1 MNDED
6 NWFPATYFCN
16 SELFMSQNQKNT
28 TLLINTALQEASV
41 GIAVDGKLI
50 DQISNPSQKEHAS
63 FLHPAIQSICK
74 NNGIKLNSLKAVSV
88 INGPGSYTG
97 LRVGLSAAKGICYA
111 NQIPLICINTLAWIA
126 FGNKEQA
133 KDLIVPMI
141 DARRMEVFTAVYS
154 NNMDNLLAPT
164 NLILDHQSY
173 SDYLDT
179 RQVLFVGDGA
189 AKWQELCKHP
199 NALFSAS
206 LQHESHHAA
215 MAENC
220 FFKGDFS
227 SLFEA
232 APFYTKDFYSTQK
245 A

>member
-1 MNDED
+1 
-6 NWFPATYFCN
+6 
-16 SELFMSQNQKNT
+16 MSQQLNNT
-28 TLLINTALQEASV
+28 ILLINTALQEASV

-63 FLHPAIQSICK
+63 FLHPAIQSICRK
-74 NNGIKLNSLKAVSV
+74 NDITLKSFKAVSV

-111 NQIPLICINTLAWIA
+111 NQIPLICINTLEWIA
-126 FGNKEQA
+126 FGNREQA

-154 NNMDNLLAPT
+154 SNMNVLLAP
-164 NLILDHQSY
+164 NNMILDERSY
-173 SDYLDT
+173 ADYLNT
-179 RQVLFVGDGA
+179 YQVVFVGDGT

-199 NALFSAS
+199 NAQFPAS
-206 LQHESHHAA
+206 LHNESHHAA
-215 MAENC
+215 MSEAYFLKSN
-220 FFKGDFS
+220 FS

-232 APFYTKDFYSTQK
+232 APFYTKDFFSTQK

>member
-1 MNDED
+1 MTKIIGFHQPIFAIHNR
-6 NWFPATYFCN
+6 
-16 SELFMSQNQKNT
+16 SMSQQLNHAI
-28 TLLINTALQEASV
+28 LLINTALQEASV

-74 NNGIKLNSLKAVSV
+74 NNGIALNSFKAISV

-111 NQIPLICINTLAWIA
+111 NQIPLICISTLEWIA

-133 KDLIVPMI
+133 KGLIVPMI

-154 NNMDNLLAPT
+154 SNMNTILLPPT
-164 NLILDHQSY
+164 NLILEEQSY
-173 SDYLDT
+173 VDYLNT
-179 RQVLFVGDGA
+179 NQVVFVGDGA

-199 NALFSAS
+199 NAQFPDA
-206 LQHESHHAA
+206 LQNESHHAA
-215 MAENC
+215 IAEDYFLKSN
-220 FFKGDFS
+220 FS

-232 APFYTKDFYSTQK
+232 APFYTKDFFSTQK

>member
-1 MNDED
+1 MTKIIG
-6 NWFPATYFCN
+6 FHQPIFAFHN
-16 SELFMSQNQKNT
+16 SSMSQQHNKPI
-28 TLLINTALQEASV
+28 LLINTALQEATV

-50 DQISNPSQKEHAS
+50 DQINSLSQKEHAS
-63 FLHPAIQSICK
+63 FLHPAIQLICK
-74 NNGIKLNSLKAVSV
+74 NNGLTLNSLKAISV

-111 NQIPLICINTLAWIA
+111 NQIPLICINTLEWIA

-141 DARRMEVFTAVYS
+141 DARRMEVFTAAYS
-154 NNMDNLLAPT
+154 SNMNVLMTPN
-164 NLILDHQSY
+164 NLILDEQSY
-173 SDYLDT
+173 SDYLNT
-179 RQVLFVGDGA
+179 HEVLFVGDGA
-189 AKWQELCKHP
+189 AKWQDLCKHP
-199 NALFSAS
+199 NAQFSPS
-206 LQHESHHAA
+206 LQNESHHAA
-215 MAENC
+215 MAEGC
-220 FFKGDFS
+220 FLKSDFS

>member
-1 MNDED
+1 MTKIIG
-6 NWFPATYFCN
+6 FHQPIFAFYN
-16 SELFMSQNQKNT
+16 SLMSQHLKNPI
-28 TLLINTALQEASV
+28 LLINTALQEASV

-50 DQISNPSQKEHAS
+50 DQITNPSQKEHAS
-63 FLHPAIQSICK
+63 FLHPAIESICK
-74 NNGIKLNSLKAVSV
+74 NNGIALNNFKAISV

-111 NQIPLICINTLAWIA
+111 NQIPLICISTLEWIA

-133 KDLIVPMI
+133 KGLIVPMI

-154 NNMDNLLAPT
+154 SNMNTILSPT
-164 NLILDHQSY
+164 NLVLDEQSY
-173 SDYLDT
+173 GDYLNT
-179 RQVLFVGDGA
+179 HEALFVGDGA
-189 AKWQELCKHP
+189 TKWQDLCKHP
-199 NALFSAS
+199 NAQFSPS
-206 LQHESHHAA
+206 MQNESHHAA

-220 FFKGDFS
+220 FKKSNFS